1 MSRYGLIGM
10 AGVIALFML
19 ALLALAPK
27 AELSTVRRLS
37 NLGAAIEVYTVRH
50 DGLLPPSLDALA
62 DEGFLPRDFIAA
74 LSKQVKY
81 VAAGRSRDALS
92 SHGIV
97 ALQDPAP
104 VAGSILVAVLLA
116 DGAVLSVPADVVRE
130 AARRTDA
137 AGRFEAAAD
146 GQLTVRFAGAD

>member
-10 AGVIALFML
+10 AGIIALFML

-27 AELSTVRRLS
+27 AELTTTRRLS
-37 NLGAAIEVYTVRH
+37 SLGSAIEVYAVRH
-50 DGLLPPSLDALA
+50 DGLVPPSLDALA
-62 DEGFLPRDFIAA
+62 DEGFLPRDFVAA

-130 AARRTDA
+130 AARRPETVS
-137 AGRFEAAAD
+137 RLEAAAD
-146 GQLTVRFAGAD
+146 GQLTVKFAGVD